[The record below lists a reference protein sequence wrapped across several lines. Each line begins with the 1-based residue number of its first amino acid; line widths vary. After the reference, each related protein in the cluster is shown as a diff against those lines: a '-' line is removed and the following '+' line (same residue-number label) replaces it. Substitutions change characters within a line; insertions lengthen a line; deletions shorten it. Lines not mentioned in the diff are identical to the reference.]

1 MSLTCVRKQRMVVAV
16 IVEFG
21 PHAQREL
28 LHVRQLRLVV
38 NVLRKEESDRY
49 SMEIGSVQRS
59 VAWSQRRLQIRE
71 LHDRDTFL
79 RDLTCSAI
87 AEK

>member
-38 NVLRKEESDRY
+38 NVLRKEESDR
-49 SMEIGSVQRS
+49 
-59 VAWSQRRLQIRE
+59 
-71 LHDRDTFL
+71 
-79 RDLTCSAI
+79 
-87 AEK
+87 